1 MSKKKK
7 RDRGGGAPEPG
18 YALPTPPLEKRP
30 PEHHP
35 SKGMTI
41 DAILAQLSSMKETAE
56 PFIDGTDPDADKVLK
71 EDVEAIE
78 AATAILSA
86 LQDEGVRNPEEVL
99 DLIHDYRALAEQYQT
114 MRQHYIE
121 PAKPERLG
129 TLPFT
134 VICPKCHRQVKPVN
148 SSYCQNCGKRL
159 GWR

>member
-41 DAILAQLSSMKETAE
+41 DAVLTQLSSMKETAE

-78 AATAILSA
+78 AATDIFTA
-86 LQDEGVRNPEEVL
+86 LQDEGIKDPEQVRG
-99 DLIHDYRALAEQYQT
+99 LIHDYNALAEQYQSLH
-114 MRQHYIE
+114 QKYE
-121 PAKPERLG
+121 VEDKPVRLG
-129 TLPFT
+129 NTF
-134 VICPKCHRQVKPVN
+134 ICPACNRQIRQLYAAHCW
-148 SSYCQNCGKRL
+148 SCGKRL
-159 GWR
+159 GWGR